1 MCTKHVVS
9 NQMWPFYAPTPSSI
23 LVSLLQAAK
32 YGSRTGTNKKRCTQC
47 SCKRGRGG
55 DEGEKRMK
63 MTRSNAEKDY
73 CVKIFTISKNKKTK
87 YLYCKK
93 TNIALIMGERGF
105 ARYIC
110 SGQVIFFLENQ
121 TSESIFDPIQFSSHL
136 GHF

>member
-1 MCTKHVVS
+1 
-9 NQMWPFYAPTPSSI
+9 
-23 LVSLLQAAK
+23 
-32 YGSRTGTNKKRCTQC
+32 
-47 SCKRGRGG
+47 
-55 DEGEKRMK
+55 MK
-63 MTRSNAEKDY
+63 MTSSNAEKDY